1 MAENKLSKQ
10 RQNVPGIP
18 GSFRHLSLAA
28 GIRSSASR
36 APEKIALRDRCGTRT
51 YAQLVDRIDR
61 VSHAVSGDL
70 KLAPGEHCA
79 ILALNCNEYV
89 ELVAGL
95 SQVGVAAATVNP
107 RLSETEITAICDDA
121 QARVLFVDSANSE
134 MAHGCDFAT
143 VERIIEF
150 GVTYENWL
158 AGANLNRTIP
168 AVAEWLPFT
177 IPYTSGT
184 TGRPKGVLVSSRSR
198 VLTFFGM
205 GIEYACYSA
214 NDRFLAISPLC
225 HGAGMAF
232 PLASVYFG
240 GYAHLMNAFDP
251 ETFLREL
258 STDRISG
265 VFMVPTH
272 FHAIFALESNT
283 LAALRDYEL
292 RSVISN
298 AAPLAQ
304 STKEKII
311 EYFGEGLLHET
322 YGSTEGGIVTNLQ
335 PADQLRKQKC
345 VGLPF
350 PATEISI
357 RNDQGEECGPDEVGE
372 LFSSS
377 PYLFNGYWQRPEE
390 TAEAL
395 HEGWCT
401 VGDLARRDEE
411 GYIYIVDRKK
421 DMVITGGMNVYPREI
436 EDVLIRHPD
445 VVEAAVIGV
454 ADDRWGESLKAFVV
468 TKSGQ
473 SLLADELMAFCADK
487 LARFKIPRDFVPI
500 EKLPRNA
507 GGKIL
512 KTILRTKTE

>member
-1 MAENKLSKQ
+1 MPSL
-10 RQNVPGIP
+10 PGLP

-28 GIRSSASR
+28 GIRSSLSR
-36 APEKIALRDRCGTRT
+36 APDKIALRDRHGTRT
-51 YAQLVDRIDR
+51 YAQLIDRIDR
-61 VSHAVSGDL
+61 VSHAALDNLQLGPGD
-70 KLAPGEHCA
+70 HCA

-107 RLSETEITAICDDA
+107 RLSEIEIKAICDDA

-134 MAHGCDFAT
+134 LAHSCDFAT
-143 VERIIEF
+143 VDRIIEF
-150 GVTYENWL
+150 GETYENWL
-158 AGANLNRTIP
+158 AAANPNRTMP

-205 GIEYACYSA
+205 GIEYGCYSS
-214 NDRFLAISPLC
+214 NDRFLALAPLC

-240 GYAHLMNAFDP
+240 GYAHLLDTFDP
-251 ETFLREL
+251 EIVLREL

-283 LAALRDYEL
+283 LTALRKYQL
-292 RSVISN
+292 HSVISN
-298 AAPLAQ
+298 AAPLPQ
-304 STKEKII
+304 DTKEKII

-322 YGSTEGGIVTNLQ
+322 YGSTEGGIVTNLR
-335 PADQLRKQKC
+335 PPDQLRKQKC

-357 RNDQGEECGPDEVGE
+357 RNEQGEECEADEVGE
-372 LFSSS
+372 LFSFS

-390 TAEAL
+390 TEEAL
-395 HEGWCT
+395 QEGWCT

-436 EDVLIRHPD
+436 EDVLIQHPD

-454 ADDRWGESLKAFVV
+454 ADDRWGESLKAFIV

-473 SLLADELMAFCADK
+473 SLRPDELITFCTDK
-487 LARFKIPRDFVPI
+487 LARFKIPRDFVRI
-500 EKLPRNA
+500 EALPRNA

-512 KTILRTKTE
+512 KTVLRKKPNNVN

>member
-1 MAENKLSKQ
+1 M
-10 RQNVPGIP
+10 PGIP
-18 GSFRHLSLAA
+18 GAFRHLSLAA

-36 APEKIALRDRCGTRT
+36 APDKMALRDRHGTRT
-51 YAQLVDRIDR
+51 YAQLVERIDR
-61 VSHAVSGDL
+61 VSHATIGGLELEPGD
-70 KLAPGEHCA
+70 HCA
-79 ILALNCNEYV
+79 ILALNCIEYV

-121 QARVLFVDSANSE
+121 QARFLFVDSANSE
-134 MAHGCDFAT
+134 LAHSCDFAT

-150 GVTYENWL
+150 GASYEDWL
-158 AGANLNRTIP
+158 VAANPNQTIP
-168 AVAEWLPFT
+168 CVAEWLPFT

-198 VLTFFGM
+198 VLTFSGM
-205 GIEYACYSA
+205 GIEYGCYSA
-214 NDRFLAISPLC
+214 KDRFLASAPLC

-240 GYAHLMNAFDP
+240 GYTHLLDTFNP
-251 ETFLREL
+251 ETVLREL
-258 STDRISG
+258 SKDRISG

-272 FHAIFALESNT
+272 FHAIFSLEPGT
-283 LAALRDYEL
+283 LAALREYEL
-292 RSVISN
+292 RSIISN
-298 AAPLAQ
+298 AAPLSQ
-304 STKEKII
+304 ETKEQIV

-335 PADQLRKQKC
+335 PPDQLRKQKC

-350 PATEISI
+350 PATEVSI
-357 RNDQGEECGPDEVGE
+357 RNEQGGECVPNEVGE
-372 LFSSS
+372 LFSLS

-390 TAEAL
+390 TEKAL
-395 HEGWCT
+395 QEGWCT

-445 VVEAAVIGV
+445 IVEAAVIGV
-454 ADDRWGESLKAFVV
+454 ADDRWGESLKAFIV
-468 TKSGQ
+468 TGSGR
-473 SLLADELMAFCADK
+473 SLPSDDLIAFCADR
-487 LARFKIPRDFVPI
+487 LAKFKIPRNFVRI
-500 EKLPRNA
+500 AALPRNA

-512 KTILRTKTE
+512 KTALRKTSE

>member
-1 MAENKLSKQ
+1 M
-10 RQNVPGIP
+10 PGIP
-18 GSFRHLSLAA
+18 GAFRHLSLAA

-36 APEKIALRDRCGTRT
+36 APDKIALRDRHGTRT
-51 YAQLVDRIDR
+51 YTQLVERIDR
-61 VSHAVSGDL
+61 VSHATTGGLELRLGD
-70 KLAPGEHCA
+70 HCA

-107 RLSETEITAICDDA
+107 RLSESEITAICDDA
-121 QARVLFVDSANSE
+121 QARFLFVDSANSE
-134 MAHGCDFAT
+134 MAHSCDFAT

-150 GVTYENWL
+150 GAAYEKWL
-158 AGANLNRTIP
+158 AAAKPNRTIP
-168 AVAEWLPFT
+168 SVAEWLPFT

-184 TGRPKGVLVSSRSR
+184 TGHPKGVLVSSRSR
-198 VLTFFGM
+198 VLTFCGM
-205 GIEYACYSA
+205 GIEYGCYSA
-214 NDRFLAISPLC
+214 NDRFLALAPLC

-240 GYAHLMNAFDP
+240 GYAHLLDTFDP
-251 ETFLREL
+251 ETVLREL
-258 STDRISG
+258 SKDRISG

-272 FHAIFALESNT
+272 FHAIFSLESNT
-283 LAALRDYEL
+283 LAALQEYEL
-292 RSVISN
+292 RSIISN
-298 AAPLAQ
+298 AAPLSQ
-304 STKEKII
+304 GTKEQIV

-335 PADQLRKQKC
+335 PPDQLRKQKC

-357 RNDQGEECGPDEVGE
+357 RNEQGEECGPNEVGE
-372 LFSSS
+372 LFSLS
-377 PYLFNGYWQRPEE
+377 PYLFNGYWQRPKE
-390 TAEAL
+390 TEEAL
-395 HEGWCT
+395 QDGWCT

-445 VVEAAVIGV
+445 IVEAAVIGV
-454 ADDRWGESLKAFVV
+454 ADDRWGESLKAYVV
-468 TKSGQ
+468 TKSKQ
-473 SLLADELMAFCADK
+473 SLSSDELMTFCADK
-487 LARFKIPRDFVPI
+487 LAKFKIPRDFVHI
-500 EKLPRNA
+500 ETLPRNA

>member
-1 MAENKLSKQ
+1 M
-10 RQNVPGIP
+10 PGIP
-18 GSFRHLSLAA
+18 GAFRHLSLAA

-36 APEKIALRDRCGTRT
+36 APDKIALRDRHGTRT
-51 YAQLVDRIDR
+51 YTQLVERIDR
-61 VSHAVSGDL
+61 VSHATTGGLELRLGD
-70 KLAPGEHCA
+70 HCA
-79 ILALNCNEYV
+79 ILASNCNEYV

-107 RLSETEITAICDDA
+107 KLSESEITAICDDA
-121 QARVLFVDSANSE
+121 QARFLFVDSANSE
-134 MAHGCDFAT
+134 MAHSCDFAT

-150 GVTYENWL
+150 GAAYENWL
-158 AGANLNRTIP
+158 AAAKPNRTIP
-168 AVAEWLPFT
+168 PVAEWLPFT

-198 VLTFFGM
+198 VLTFCGM
-205 GIEYACYSA
+205 GIEYGCYSA
-214 NDRFLAISPLC
+214 NDRFLALAPMC

-240 GYAHLMNAFDP
+240 GYAHLLDTFDP
-251 ETFLREL
+251 ETVLREL
-258 STDRISG
+258 SKDRISG

-272 FHAIFALESNT
+272 FHAIFSLESNT
-283 LAALRDYEL
+283 LSALREYEL
-292 RSVISN
+292 RSIISN
-298 AAPLAQ
+298 AAPLSQ
-304 STKEKII
+304 GTKEQIV

-335 PADQLRKQKC
+335 PRDQLRKQKC
-345 VGLPF
+345 VGHPF

-357 RNDQGEECGPDEVGE
+357 RNEQGEECGPNEVGE
-372 LFSSS
+372 LFSLS
-377 PYLFNGYWQRPEE
+377 PYLFNGYWQRPKE
-390 TAEAL
+390 TEEAL
-395 HEGWCT
+395 QDGWCT

-473 SLLADELMAFCADK
+473 SLLTDELMGFCADK
-487 LARFKIPRDFVPI
+487 LARFKIPRDFVHI